1 MLFYLHLPIKFN
13 LTMKIIIAGAGEV
26 GTHLAK
32 MLNNEDHDI
41 TVIDPNV
48 DNLKDIDYALD
59 LLTITGSA
67 ISLEVLKEAKIKK
80 TDLFIAVAHSEE
92 TNLTAA
98 MLAKKLGAKKTIAR
112 VDNNEYIEPKNISYF
127 TSLGIDYLIYP
138 ERIAAREVVHLLGQA
153 EISEFVDFSGGKLS
167 LYVLKL
173 GENAPVIDKTLI
185 NVIKENDEIEFRAV
199 AITRNGET
207 IIPRGHDYFQ
217 VNDLVYVVTNR
228 SGIRDVLK
236 YSGKKKLDIKDVMI
250 LGGSRI
256 GKRTAKSLEGRFNI
270 KLIEIDKGK
279 SAELADYLT
288 NALVI
293 NGDGRNIDLLVE
305 EGLPNMDT
313 FISVTGNSEVNI
325 LSCMLAKR
333 MGVKKT
339 IAEVE
344 NIDYIDLA
352 ENMGIDTIINKK
364 LITAS
369 RIFKFTMSA
378 KVESMKCLTGSDAEV
393 LEFVAKPGSKITH
406 GRLRDIEFPKDA
418 IVGGIIRKDKGMIAK
433 GDTHIKADDRVVVFA
448 LPSAVKKM
456 DNFFN

>member
-1 MLFYLHLPIKFN
+1 
-13 LTMKIIIAGAGEV
+13 MKIIIAGAGEV
-26 GTHLAK
+26 GSHLAK
-32 MLNNEDHDI
+32 MLSNEFHDI
-41 TVIDPNV
+41 TVIDPSV
-48 DNLKDIDYALD
+48 ENLKDIDSSLD

-67 ISLEVLKEAKIKK
+67 TSLEVLKEAKIKK

-92 TNLTAA
+92 TNITAA

-112 VDNNEYIEPKNISYF
+112 VDNNEYIEPENIAHF
-127 TSLGIDYLIYP
+127 TGLGIDYLIYP

-153 EISEFVDFSGGKLS
+153 EISEYVDFSGGKLS

-173 GENAPVIDKTLI
+173 DENAPVIDRTLI
-185 NVIKENDEIEFRAV
+185 DVIKENKEIEFRAV

-217 VNDLVYVVTNR
+217 VNDLVYVVTNK

-270 KLIEIDKGK
+270 KLIEIDKDK
-279 SAELADYLT
+279 SASLAEYLT

-313 FISVTGNSEVNI
+313 FIAVTGNSEVNI

-369 RIFKFTMSA
+369 RIFTFTMSA

-393 LEFVAKPGSKITH
+393 LEFVAKPDSKITR

-418 IVGGIIRKDKGMIAK
+418 IVGGIIRKDKGIIAK
-433 GDTHIKADDRVVVFA
+433 GDTHIKAYDRVVVFA